1 MDEIEEDEPR
11 DNHYNS
17 KITRL
22 NCNPTDIFGRHYL
35 CPTTRP
41 ANLDRCLWN
50 WSVALRGALI
60 VITS

>member
-1 MDEIEEDEPR
+1 MDEIEEDAPR

-17 KITRL
+17 KMTRL

-41 ANLDRCLWN
+41 ANLDRCLGN
-50 WSVALRGALI
+50 WSVALSGH
-60 VITS
+60 